1 MIAEQCQKL
10 MHYLQLYSGERL
22 WTKMPLAWAAIKDN
36 LTKDQKQGL
45 NNKKKVKE
53 TPFKR
58 KKLDIGRNKRRKER
72 INPRQKQNK
81 R

>member
-1 MIAEQCQKL
+1 
-10 MHYLQLYSGERL
+10 
-22 WTKMPLAWAAIKDN
+22 MPLAWAAIKDN

-58 KKLDIGRNKRRKER
+58 KKRDIGRNKRRKER
-72 INPRQKQNK
+72 INPR
-81 R
+81 

>member
-45 NNKKKVKE
+45 NNKKK
-53 TPFKR
+53 
-58 KKLDIGRNKRRKER
+58 
-72 INPRQKQNK
+72 
-81 R
+81 